1 MLLRLLLK
9 FQTNRIGLVI
19 VLLLLSSFAHASTFL
34 TVGKVKAELEQQL
47 SASNGDPTY
56 VIHQYSREKLHRP
69 RFHTQ
74 SDWIR
79 SLRYAE
85 SLAAAKKGSF
95 YLRFCV
101 DAAQRLRENNL
112 FKEAYFF
119 LYKANNRQHLFQ
131 FQRQHTRFR
140 LYEELGLSYYYFKR
154 FSEAEVQFHYARRE
168 ASNDYERIGLYN
180 TLGLIKR
187 EMGSGDSS
195 RIYFEKALF
204 LAKKVSHK
212 PWVAVISGNLGNYY
226 WKVGNLQKARQ
237 LCERDY
243 QFSLETGQNGSAF
256 SALCLLLEMD
266 LKQEFIDQAQKKLKL
281 LEEMMGQSGY
291 NISEYRLYYR
301 ARTAFLEATGDHKGA
316 LISYRK
322 VVLYSDTIRQRTDM
336 ENSKKTEFQ
345 VDFERK
351 QAEISVLHEKKKNGE
366 IVIYG
371 LVFLTIIIISVFLVF
386 LNMFAKRRKRERE
399 IATLKQQKISRELE
413 DTEREMRVMLTNLME
428 KNALIERLTEEI
440 HQFQSASQEI
450 PEEKLKL
457 LEKLH
462 SFSLLTDDD
471 WLDFK
476 RLFERLNPNFFA
488 RLQQSAPDLTN
499 AEIRLV
505 TLLKLNLSNLEIS
518 RALGISADS
527 VRKTSLRLRKKLSI
541 ELHEE
546 LVRFALSL

>member
-19 VLLLLSSFAHASTFL
+19 VLLLLSGFVHASTFL
-34 TVGKVKAELEQQL
+34 TIEKVKAELGHEL

-56 VIHQYSREKLHRP
+56 VIHQYSRKKLHRP
-69 RFHTQ
+69 RFQSQ

-85 SLAAAKKGSF
+85 SLAASKKGSF

-119 LYKANNRQHLFQ
+119 LYKANNRQQLFR
-131 FQRQHTRFR
+131 FQRRQTRFR
-140 LYEELGLSYYYFKR
+140 LHEELGLSYYYFKR
-154 FSEAEVQFHYARRE
+154 FSEAGIQFHFARRE

-195 RIYFEKALF
+195 RVYFEKALF
-204 LAKKVSHK
+204 LAKKLSHK
-212 PWVAVISGNLGNYY
+212 PWIAVISGNLGNYY
-226 WKVGNLQKARQ
+226 WKVGNLQKARE
-237 LCERDY
+237 LCDRDY
-243 QFSLETGQNGSAF
+243 HYSLETGQNGSAF

-266 LKQEFIDQAQKKLKL
+266 LKEDHIDAAKKKLTI
-281 LEEMMGQSGY
+281 LEKMMRSGY

-301 ARTAFLEATGDHKGA
+301 ARTAFLEATGDHKAA
-316 LISYRK
+316 LESYRK

-351 QAEISVLHEKKKNGE
+351 QAEISVLHEKKKNDE
-366 IVIYG
+366 IIIYG
-371 LVFLTIIIISVFLVF
+371 LIFLTLLIISVFLVF
-386 LNMFAKRRKRERE
+386 LNMFVKRRKRERE
-399 IATLKQQKISRELE
+399 IAALKQQKISRELE
-413 DTEREMRVMLTNLME
+413 DTEREMRIMLTNLME

-440 HQFQSASQEI
+440 DQYQSASQEI

-476 RLFERLNPNFFA
+476 RLFERLNPNFFG
-488 RLQQSAPDLTN
+488 RLQELAPDLTN
-499 AEIRLV
+499 AEIRLL

-518 RALGISADS
+518 RALGISSDS
-527 VRKTSLRLRKKLSI
+527 VRKTSLRLRKKLNI

-546 LVRFALSL
+546 LIRFALSL